1 MDARLES
8 DLLHTFVAIV
18 DSGSFTRAAE
28 AVRRTQSAVSM
39 QMKKLEG
46 IVGRPLFLRGGRGL
60 RLTAEGEALLGDARR
75 VLQLLDQ
82 AARSLRPEAP
92 EAPLRVGIP
101 EEYGATLLPR
111 VLARF
116 AADHPAVEVTLHCAP
131 SPSLARSL
139 GRGELDAAVVVNDG
153 EAVPGEILLHDPTL
167 WVTSSHHLAHEQEP
181 LPLAL
186 FDRGCWWRDWALR
199 ELDRQGRA
207 YRVAYTSASIAGI
220 AAVIASGL
228 AVGVL
233 GRSTMPPGTRALLPE
248 DGFATLPGSNIVLLR
263 RPEAISAALD
273 SMAESLRAAFRPA
286 SLAAPA

>member
-1 MDARLES
+1 MEVRLES
-8 DLLHTFVAIV
+8 DLLRTFLAIV
-18 DSGSFTRAAE
+18 DSGSFTRAAD
-28 AVRRTQSAVSM
+28 AVGRTQSAVSM
-39 QMKKLEG
+39 QIKKLEG

-82 AARSLRPEAP
+82 AARSLRTEAP
-92 EAPLRVGIP
+92 EGPLRVGIP
-101 EEYGATLLPR
+101 EEYGASLLPR

-116 AADHPAVEVTLHCAP
+116 AAAHPAVEVTLHCAP
-131 SPSLARSL
+131 SPALATALSRQ
-139 GRGELDAAVVVNDG
+139 ELDAAVVVSDG
-153 EAVPGEILLHDPTL
+153 ESLPGEILLHDPTL

-199 ELDRQGRA
+199 ALDRQRRA
-207 YRVAYTSASIAGI
+207 YRVAYTSASIAGV

-233 GRSTMPPGTRALLPE
+233 GRSTMPPDTRALLPE
-248 DGFATLPGSNIVLLR
+248 DGFAALAGSNVVLLR
-263 RPEAISAALD
+263 RSGAASAALD
-273 SMAESLRAAFRPA
+273 SMAEALRAAFRPA
-286 SLAAPA
+286 APGAD